1 MTHDLRSNKKKLEQ
15 IESELQ
21 FVSEVVGGEELFQI
35 LTLNLF
41 FEGSSNIM
49 QLQFVSISQI
59 RQFKKRIKNVAS
71 SLIQFIFVFKV
82 LCNATSSAIIV
93 HSAVDNQQ
101 NAHNF

>member
-59 RQFKKRIKNVAS
+59 RQFKKRIKKCRKLTDPIYFCFQS
-71 SLIQFIFVFKV
+71 FM
-82 LCNATSSAIIV
+82 
-93 HSAVDNQQ
+93 
-101 NAHNF
+101 